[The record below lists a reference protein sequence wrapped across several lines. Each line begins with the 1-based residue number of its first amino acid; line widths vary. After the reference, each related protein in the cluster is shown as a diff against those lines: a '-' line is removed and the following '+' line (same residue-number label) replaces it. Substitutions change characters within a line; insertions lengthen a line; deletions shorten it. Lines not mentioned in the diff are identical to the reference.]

1 MLQNITIKKKIWFL
15 VVLSLVG
22 LLGISISL
30 LWQTRIKF
38 IEQRKAAGVEQVKM
52 AVAYL
57 DYMQQKVATGELS
70 LQEAQAK
77 GRELINHSSIN
88 KSNYLYVY
96 HANGGLVA
104 HAILGTDRPTAT
116 AEDLKAIQPTTNNL
130 SREEL
135 MEQSGYP
142 TPSPSMPDIIAKAND
157 GSLTGFAEY
166 AYHRETVFGYRTL
179 SYWGDPYAHPDADHK
194 LLYGELYP
202 PWNWIVLR
210 GIFIEDVES
219 DFRAW
224 VLSIAFFC
232 LFIIVGLA
240 CSAWAINRSISRPLV
255 KVMDFMSDIAEG
267 SGDLTHRLKT
277 SGRNELSQLGS
288 GFNTF
293 VTKIE
298 QIIRSVLQT
307 NSTITD
313 KSGQLSGMVER
324 SAERSKAQLAETE
337 MLASSTTE
345 LSASLND
352 VARSAQQSA
361 ESARE
366 ANQATAEATSAL
378 ASTCHTVQELA
389 DTLVEIQQKAHDMKS
404 HTQKVNSVIEVIRG
418 IAEQTNLLAL
428 NAAIE
433 AARAGEQGRGF
444 AVVADEVRNLAQKT
458 QASTMEIN
466 DIIDQLQ
473 SNTDQVVSAMD
484 KGVARSGDS
493 VNTASNANNLLQ
505 TAIAAVEAILTRNEE
520 IAHSVEQ
527 QSQVTEEIANSSVKI
542 AGDGKLNAED
552 YDSCL
557 QLNREVNDNLNSLK
571 QLLGQFKLQDDFK
584 P

>member
-1 MLQNITIKKKIWFL
+1 M
-15 VVLSLVG
+15 
-22 LLGISISL
+22 
-30 LWQTRIKF
+30 
-38 IEQRKAAGVEQVKM
+38 
-52 AVAYL
+52 
-57 DYMQQKVATGELS
+57 
-70 LQEAQAK
+70 
-77 GRELINHSSIN
+77 
-88 KSNYLYVY
+88 
-96 HANGGLVA
+96 
-104 HAILGTDRPTAT
+104 
-116 AEDLKAIQPTTNNL
+116 
-130 SREEL
+130 
-135 MEQSGYP
+135 
-142 TPSPSMPDIIAKAND
+142 
-157 GSLTGFAEY
+157 
-166 AYHRETVFGYRTL
+166 
-179 SYWGDPYAHPDADHK
+179 
-194 LLYGELYP
+194 
-202 PWNWIVLR
+202 
-210 GIFIEDVES
+210 
-219 DFRAW
+219 
-224 VLSIAFFC
+224 
-232 LFIIVGLA
+232 
-240 CSAWAINRSISRPLV
+240 
-255 KVMDFMSDIAEG
+255 
-267 SGDLTHRLKT
+267 
-277 SGRNELSQLGS
+277 
-288 GFNTF
+288 
-293 VTKIE
+293 
-298 QIIRSVLQT
+298 
-307 NSTITD
+307 
-313 KSGQLSGMVER
+313 
-324 SAERSKAQLAETE
+324 
-337 MLASSTTE
+337 
-345 LSASLND
+345 
-352 VARSAQQSA
+352 ARSAQQSA

-404 HTQKVNSVIEVIRG
+404 HNQKVNSVIEVIRG